1 MTQFYQDE
9 GPSNSPFAQE
19 NGFEGDWPAYDE
31 HSRFE
36 SMTQEVAQHVEVAP
50 EMARTAA
57 LSAMAM
63 ACQGVVDAAYPNNH
77 VVPTSLYVL
86 TIAETGERKTALENW
101 MFKPIRDYQKA
112 KKMES
117 QNELEEYNRQLKNWQ
132 SDDRALTKLRTK
144 AFVDGESTEEI
155 ELRQAGLH
163 KNKPKPPKNHQMLY
177 ENITP
182 IALAYGLYENIP
194 MACLLSSEAG
204 NIMEGKAMEDLP
216 MLNSLW
222 SGSPLDVTRRTS
234 PSFTL
239 DDPRL
244 TVALMAQPKVINR
257 FLEKRGEEAMDN
269 GFLSRFLVI
278 KPRSMVGIREGKG
291 RAVNPGVME
300 RFHSRATE
308 LLEESFEIL
317 EKSDRQRKVLE
328 FTPSAKELWNEIH
341 SGIEKAMAEHGHY
354 EHARGHGNKLMDNIT
369 RVAAIIHTF
378 EGYEGEIDTP
388 LLEYSW
394 HLCKRHSYH
403 FMQHIAGD
411 PEIVINTNQ
420 LVREIRRL
428 GDESIDETY
437 HIKKSHLR
445 RNVRSK
451 ELRESEHLDAA
462 INLLKQLG
470 HIEEK
475 RKGNLS
481 FSETIIGITDPK
493 FKNGIDYYVKEVARF
508 DSQEKFIEGR
518 GAYMGFI
525 LNNDHD
531 KK

>member
-1 MTQFYQDE
+1 MSDFYQIE
-9 GPSNSPFAQE
+9 ENFSSPFAQS
-19 NGFEGDWPAYDE
+19 NGFEEEWPAYDE
-31 HSRFE
+31 HSRLE
-36 SMTQEVAQHVEVAP
+36 SMTQEIAQHVEVAP

-63 ACQGVVDAAYPNNH
+63 ACQGVVDVAYPNNH
-77 VVPTSLYVL
+77 VVPTSLYLL

-101 MFKPIRDYQKA
+101 MFKPIRDFQKT

-117 QNELEEYNRQLKNWQ
+117 KNELEEYHRQLKNWQ
-132 SDDRALTKLRTK
+132 SDERALTKLRTK
-144 AFVDGESTEEI
+144 AFVDGEPTEQI
-155 ELRQAGLH
+155 ERRQAELD
-163 KNKPKPPKNHQMLY
+163 KNRPKPPKNYQILY

-182 IALAYGLYENIP
+182 IALAYGLYENLP

-204 NIMEGKAMEDLP
+204 NILEGKAMEDLP

-257 FLEKRGEEAMDN
+257 FLERRGEEAMDN

-278 KPRSMVGIREGKG
+278 KPRSLVGIREGKG
-291 RAVNPGVME
+291 RAVSPGIMD

-308 LLEESFEIL
+308 LLEESFHIL
-317 EKSDRQRKVLE
+317 ERSNRQRKVLE
-328 FTPSAKELWNEIH
+328 FTSSAKERWGVINA
-341 SGIEKAMAEHGHY
+341 GIEKALAEHGHY

-394 HLCKRHSYH
+394 RLCKRHSYH
-403 FMQHIAGD
+403 FMQYIAGD
-411 PEIVINTNQ
+411 PEVVINTNQ

-428 GDESIDETY
+428 AGDHQNDTY
-437 HIKKSHLR
+437 NIKKSHLR

-451 ELRESEHLDAA
+451 QLRESEHLNAA
-462 INLLKQLG
+462 IKLLTQLG
-470 HIEEK
+470 HLQETS
-475 RKGNLS
+475 KGNLT
-481 FSETIIGITDPK
+481 FSETIIGTTEPK

-508 DSQEKFIEGR
+508 EDQERYHDGR
-518 GAYMGFI
+518 GMYEGYRM
-525 LNNDHD
+525 
-531 KK
+531 KQQQ